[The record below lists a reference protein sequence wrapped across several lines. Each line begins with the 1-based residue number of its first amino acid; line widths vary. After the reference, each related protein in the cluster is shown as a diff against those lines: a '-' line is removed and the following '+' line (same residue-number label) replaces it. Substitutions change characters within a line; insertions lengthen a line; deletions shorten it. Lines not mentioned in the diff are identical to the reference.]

1 MPRWWAFALLLV
13 GTLALPS
20 CKNDEKIFKE
30 GPTELSADVTYDW
43 IDLQLELT
51 KSTPGFT
58 APVAAR
64 AFGYTGLGLYES
76 LRYGMQGY
84 RSMAGQVSDFS
95 ATVLPEA
102 EATKAYNWGAVANTT
117 MAALLRGLYPNATD
131 ANKAAITA
139 LEEEYATK
147 YKDESSDKEYERS
160 IELASA
166 VSAAVLTYA
175 ASDGQGLAFNTNYP
189 TSYIPPS
196 GAGLWQPTPAG
207 FSNALQPF
215 WGDVRPFLT
224 ANVGFLVIPPPPTT
238 YDETAG
244 SDFMLEAL
252 EVRDIVNN
260 PTTEQ
265 QKVRDFWGDFPGVTW
280 TGPGHNVS
288 IMKQLLQSA
297 DAKLGTVAE
306 VYARTGMALHD
317 AMVVAFKTKYQFNY
331 IRPVTAIRDLLDP
344 AWTPYLETPASPGFV
359 SSNATQTGAAC
370 VIFVE
375 QFGENYSWT
384 DRTNEGRTDIDGT
397 PRSYNN
403 FPVWANEVTDSR
415 LYAGQIF
422 RSNGAA
428 GLEQG
433 VKVGNNIMTLK
444 FTE

>member
-1 MPRWWAFALLLV
+1 MGVVMASSLLLP
-13 GTLALPS
+13 A

-30 GPTELSADVTYDW
+30 GPTETSADVAYDW
-43 IDLQLELT
+43 IDMQLELT
-51 KSTPGFT
+51 KNTPGFT

-64 AFGYTGLGLYES
+64 AFGYAGLGLYES
-76 LRYGMQGY
+76 MRYGMQGY

-95 ATVLPEA
+95 ALSLPEA
-102 EATKAYNWGAVANTT
+102 EPTKTYHWGAVANTT
-117 MAALLRGLYPNATD
+117 MAALLRGLYPNASTTD
-131 ANKAAITA
+131 KNAIST
-139 LEEEYATK
+139 LESTYATK
-147 YKDESSDKEYERS
+147 YQDEAGDKEYTRS
-160 IELASA
+160 VELAEA
-166 VSAAVLTYA
+166 VSAAVLAYA
-175 ASDGQGLAFNTNYP
+175 ATDGQSAAYDANYP
-189 TSYIPPS
+189 GSYSPPV
-196 GAGLWQPTPAG
+196 GAGLWEPTPTS
-207 FSNALQPF
+207 FNTALQPY

-224 ANVGFLVIPPPPTT
+224 ANVGMLVIPPPPTT
-238 YDETAG
+238 YDTDPS

-288 IMKQLLQSA
+288 IMKQLLQSSN
-297 DAKLGTVAE
+297 AKLGTVAE

-317 AMVVAFKTKYQFNY
+317 AMVVAFKTKYQYNY
-331 IRPVTAIRDLLDP
+331 VRPVTAIRDLIDNT
-344 AWTPYLETPASPGFV
+344 WTPYLETPASPGYV

-370 VIFVE
+370 VVFVE

-384 DRTNEGRTDIDGT
+384 DRTNEGRSDIDGT

-422 RSNGAA
+422 RSGGAA

-433 VKVGNNIMTLK
+433 VKVGVNIMTLK